1 MKLIWKRLKKYR
13 LPLAAAF
20 VMLVLSTVCSV
31 ALPTLMT
38 NIVDYGIGEK
48 DLHYVFRTAGIMAGV
63 AIADALLVVAAYW
76 LETKALEAS
85 GRELR
90 AEIF

>member
-1 MKLIWKRLKKYR
+1 MKDILNRLKKYR
-13 LPLAAAF
+13 MPLSAAF

-48 DLHYVFRTAGIMAGV
+48 NISYVYRTCAVMAAVTV
-63 AIADALLVVAAYW
+63 ADVILIVFAY
-76 LETKALEAS
+76 KI
-85 GRELR
+85 G
-90 AEIF
+90 